1 MENKDREERENKES
15 KKLLLILL
23 FLLLLLLLGYGIYSL
38 FIKKD
43 TSELVDTQDT
53 QTTETED
60 NQDGTL
66 TPEEVI
72 EQLEGESTLEG
83 NIVMSIVSPEEDTF
97 IPNQARL
104 WKAELKGI
112 ENDVSFAVNCHWKF
126 YINENNEE
134 VLYKEMDNRSGLTK
148 ENPEICGFTSTFIDK
163 VGKLRVVLQA
173 EVVNS
178 GNEVVDTFTAEREYT
193 VL

>member
-1 MENKDREERENKES
+1 MENKDMENKENKEL
-15 KKLLLILL
+15 KKLLLI
-23 FLLLLLLLGYGIYSL
+23 LLLLLLLGYGIYAI
-38 FIKKD
+38 FIKED
-43 TSELVDTQDT
+43 TSEVVNT

-60 NQDGTL
+60 NQDGSL

-83 NIVMSIVSPEEDTF
+83 DIVMSIISPEEETF

-104 WKAELKGI
+104 WKAELQEI
-112 ENDVSFAVNCHWKF
+112 ENDISFAVNCHWKF
-126 YINENNEE
+126 YLNENNEE
-134 VLYKEMDNRSGLTK
+134 VLYKEMENRSGLSK
-148 ENPEICGFTSTFIDK
+148 ENPEVCAFTSSFIDR
-163 VGKLRVVLQA
+163 VGKLRVVLEA
-173 EVVNS
+173 EVVKS

>member
-1 MENKDREERENKES
+1 MENKETEKKENKEL
-15 KKLLLILL
+15 KKLLLI
-23 FLLLLLLLGYGIYSL
+23 LLLLLLLGYGIYAI
-38 FIKKD
+38 FIKED
-43 TSELVDTQDT
+43 TSELVDTQNT
-53 QTTETED
+53 QTTDTED

-83 NIVMSIVSPEEDTF
+83 DIVMSIVSPEEETF

-104 WKAELKGI
+104 WEAELKGI
-112 ENDVSFAVNCHWKF
+112 ENDISFAVNCHWKF

-134 VLYKEMDNRSGLTK
+134 VLYKEMENKSSLTK
-148 ENPEICGFTSTFIDK
+148 ENPEVCAFTSSFIDR
-163 VGKLRVVLQA
+163 VGKLRVVLEA
-173 EVVNS
+173 EVVKS

>member
-1 MENKDREERENKES
+1 MENKETEKKENKEL
-15 KKLLLILL
+15 KKLLLI
-23 FLLLLLLLGYGIYSL
+23 LLLLLLLGYGIYAI
-38 FIKKD
+38 FIKED
-43 TSELVDTQDT
+43 TSEVVNT

-83 NIVMSIVSPEEDTF
+83 DIVMSIISPEEETF

-104 WKAELKGI
+104 WKAELQEI
-112 ENDVSFAVNCHWKF
+112 ENDISFAVNCHWKF
-126 YINENNEE
+126 YLNENNEE
-134 VLYKEMDNRSGLTK
+134 VLYKEMENRSGLSK
-148 ENPEICGFTSTFIDK
+148 ENPEVCAFTSSFIDR
-163 VGKLRVVLQA
+163 VGKLRVVLEA
-173 EVVNS
+173 EVVKS

>member
-1 MENKDREERENKES
+1 MENKEKENKDL
-15 KKLLLILL
+15 KKY
-23 FLLLLLLLGYGIYSL
+23 LLLLLLLLLFGYGIYAI
-38 FIKKD
+38 FIKED
-43 TSELVDTQDT
+43 TSEVVDSQNN

-83 NIVMSIVSPEEDTF
+83 DIVMSIVSPEEKTF
-97 IPNQARL
+97 IPGQARL
-104 WKAELKGI
+104 WKAELQGI
-112 ENDVSFAVNCHWKF
+112 ENDVSFGVNCHWEF

-134 VLYKEMDNRSGLTK
+134 VLYKEMENRSSLTK
-148 ENPEICGFTSTFIDK
+148 ENPEICGFTSTFIDR
-163 VGKLRVVLQA
+163 VGKLRVVLEA
-173 EVVNS
+173 EVVKS
-178 GNEVVDTFTAEREYT
+178 GSEVVDTFTAEREYT